1 MINEEQ
7 TFSKYGYRSS
17 DLSIGSSKKIV
28 VICDYCQEFLEKP
41 YKMRISQ
48 NKELDKD
55 CCQKCKFKKRE
66 DLCLL
71 KYGVKNSAQRKDV
84 KEKLCNYN
92 IEDYKDQILL
102 LLDQNFS
109 ISNISE
115 KIQIP
120 VTSLNRYLK
129 SIGIDTKGDLQTKKE
144 KTLKEKYGEDYQK
157 KMLEKRIDTNIQKFG
172 CSNPFANEQIKEK
185 ITHTMRAKYGVDHHM
200 MDPSKVQQVKE
211 TNLDKYG
218 VTNVSKIPQIQ
229 DKIKSTNLSKY
240 GYEYATQHP
249 DVKTKIVDTMVS
261 NGNARRFDGFSSKE
275 WAEKTGYCLSR
286 FNQLINEYGFEN
298 AKYMYKTNSYTSL
311 ELNFKRFLDQLHI
324 EHQYQ
329 NRINISDNKYYIP
342 DFKINNL
349 LIECD
354 GLYWHSDN
362 CREDNYHINK
372 KNSYESIGYDSLFFR
387 EDEIRDKF
395 HIVKSI
401 VLNKIGRSQRIYA
414 RDCKLDIID
423 DKEADSFFEA
433 NHLMGKGRGTTYI
446 LKNSDDILA
455 AIRIKRTKNKDY
467 EISRFCTKIEH
478 NIIGGF
484 SKLLKY
490 SIKDK
495 KPDQLIT
502 FIDKRYGRGE
512 YLNKLGFTYA
522 HMYPSFRW
530 TDGFNTFHRLKFP
543 GNSGYDNNL
552 FKIWDCGQAK
562 WVLIS

>member
-1 MINEEQ
+1 MINEEK

-48 NKELDKD
+48 NKELNKD
-55 CCQKCKFKKRE
+55 CCQKCRFKKRE
-66 DLCLL
+66 DLSLL

-84 KEKLCNYN
+84 KEKLCDYN
-92 IEDYKDQILL
+92 IEDHKDQILL

-129 SIGIDTKGDLQTKKE
+129 SIGIDTKGDLQAKKE

-172 CSNPFANEQIKEK
+172 CSNPFANEKIKEK
-185 ITHTMRAKYGVDHHM
+185 ITHTMRYKYGVDHHM
-200 MDPSKVQQVKE
+200 MDPSKVQQVKK

-229 DKIKSTNLSKY
+229 DKIKNTNLSKY
-240 GYEYATQHP
+240 GYEHATQHP
-249 DVKTKIVDTMVS
+249 DVKTKIIDTMVS
-261 NGNARRFDGFSSKE
+261 NGNARRFDGLSSKE
-275 WAEKTGYCLSR
+275 WAEKTGYCISR

-311 ELNFKRFLDQLHI
+311 ELNFKRFLDQFDI
-324 EHQYQ
+324 EHQHQ
-329 NRINISDNKYYIP
+329 HRITINNNKYYIP

-362 CREDNYHINK
+362 CREDDYHINK

-401 VLNKIGRSQRIYA
+401 VLNKIGRSQRLYA
-414 RDCKLDIID
+414 RTCDIDIID
-423 DKEADSFFEA
+423 DKEADVFFET
-433 NHLMGKGRGTTYI
+433 NHLMGKGRGTTYV
-446 LKNSDDILA
+446 LKHNNALVA
-455 AIRIKRTKNKDY
+455 AIRIKRTKNQEY

-490 SIKDK
+490 TIKDK

-502 FIDKRYGRGE
+502 FIDKRYGKGE
-512 YLNKLGFTYA
+512 YLNSLGFKYA
-522 HMYPSFRW
+522 HIYPSFRW

-543 GNSGYDNNL
+543 GNSGYDHNL

-562 WVLIS
+562 WILTF